1 MTRIMATYD
10 INMAIGLF
18 LGEHV
23 LIPSLC
29 SSQAKKKY
37 YDTELES
44 LEKNQKQTI
53 EKMETDHAVKLRDE
67 TKRIR
72 SEQDRDYNKF
82 QDQMKRNKKEV

>member
-1 MTRIMATYD
+1 MVNVFNY
-10 INMAIGLF
+10 F
-18 LGEHV
+18 
-23 LIPSLC
+23 LC
-29 SSQAKKKY
+29 SSQVKKKY
-37 YDTELES
+37 YDTELET
-44 LEKNQKQTI
+44 LEKHQKQTI

>member
-1 MTRIMATYD
+1 MVNVFNY
-10 INMAIGLF
+10 F
-18 LGEHV
+18 
-23 LIPSLC
+23 LC
-29 SSQAKKKY
+29 SSQVKKKY